1 MLFRKMTRRK
11 FVSWLAAS
19 PMIAGH
25 RIASGADAKSN
36 ATIGKYA
43 PITLRA
49 AAIQMAPVLGDV
61 DANMRQA
68 ESLVLKAAKLGAQWI
83 VLPEFFTSAAA
94 FHPGMLKTIHPVD
107 GAPSQLLQRLATEN
121 KVVVGGS
128 FLAKRGEDVYN
139 TFVLAFP
146 DGHTVRHDKDL
157 PTLWEN
163 CYYIGGHDDGVL
175 DSPAGPIGAALCWEF
190 IRTRTAKRLAGRV
203 RMVLGGSTWWT
214 LPDDNDPASP
224 LWAVNLRM
232 MREAIP
238 DMARILGVPI
248 VHAAHAGRFE
258 AYFSP
263 DIPDV
268 PYNSSYLGEAM
279 IVDAN
284 GKVLARR
291 AKEEG
296 AGVVVAEVTLPATP
310 LPGKPIP
317 KRFWIPEDMPQP
329 WHESWER
336 WLAKGAHYYKA
347 VTRPYIKTGVANDYI
362 PEFL

>member
-1 MLFRKMTRRK
+1 VLGGNR
-11 FVSWLAAS
+11 SAIAAD
-19 PMIAGH
+19 PEI
-25 RIASGADAKSN
+25 RPIKSGF
-36 ATIGKYA
+36 A
-43 PITLRA
+43 PIAFRV

-68 ESLVLKAAKLGAQWI
+68 ESLVRRAVQLGAQWI

-94 FHPGMLKTIHPVD
+94 FHPGMLQTIRPID
-107 GAPSQLLQRLATEN
+107 GAPSQLLQRLASEN
-121 KVVVGGS
+121 KVAVGGS
-128 FLAKRGEDVYN
+128 FLAMRGEDVYN
-139 TFVLAFP
+139 SFVLAFP
-146 DGHTVRHDKDL
+146 DGRTARHDKDL

-175 DSPAGPIGAALCWEF
+175 DSPVGPIGAALCWEF
-190 IRTRTAKRLAGRV
+190 IRTRTARRLAGRV

-214 LPDDNDPASP
+214 LPDDTDPASP
-224 LWAVNLRM
+224 LWAVNLKM

-238 DMARILGVPI
+238 DMARMLGVPI

-258 AYFSP
+258 AFFSP

-279 IVDAN
+279 IVDAD

-296 AGVVVAEVTLPATP
+296 AGVVVAEITLPSVQ
-310 LPGKPIP
+310 LPREPVP
-317 KRFWIPEDMPQP
+317 ERFWIPVEMPQP
-329 WHESWER
+329 WHESWQR
-336 WLAKGAHYYKA
+336 WFTKGSHYYKA
-347 VTRPYIKTGVANDYI
+347 VTQPYIQTGVVKDYT
-362 PEFL
+362 PDFL